1 LSPNGKDSMTKA
13 RFTFLTVLVLVVFGS
28 FFGVRPAAADSINYT
43 VTSTYVPGTSNS
55 AYSSQ
60 NTPFNFTFSEPTT
73 LSSLAT
79 AVPVTFTLGS
89 GACCTFSGLGEVTY
103 YPASQLGLFDI
114 ATTVGGDTFTWE
126 FFGPQ
131 IYSVSG
137 GAYAP
142 LLGTFQIDNSPLSSF
157 SDSKGKYS
165 GEFSG
170 GTVVATDPVSTSEPS
185 TLLMLAC
192 GLLALAPL
200 FARRLRQA
208 PVAR

>member
-1 LSPNGKDSMTKA
+1 MIKV
-13 RFTFLTVLVLVVFGS
+13 RFAFFPTVLLLVVFGS
-28 FFGVRPAAADSINYT
+28 FLGVRPAAADSISYT
-43 VTSTYVPGTSNS
+43 ATSTYVPGTSNS
-55 AYSSQ
+55 AFSSQ
-60 NTPFNFTFSEPTT
+60 NTPFTFTFSEPTT

-79 AVPVTFTLGS
+79 AVPVTFTLGN

-103 YPASQLGLFDI
+103 YPVSQLGLFDI

-131 IYSVSG
+131 LYSG
-137 GAYAP
+137 NGAYTP
-142 LLGTFQIDNSPLSSF
+142 LLGTFQIDNSPLSDF
-157 SDSKGKYS
+157 YDSMGKYS

-170 GTVVATDPVSTSEPS
+170 GTVVATDPVSTPEPS
-185 TLLMLAC
+185 SLLMLAC

-208 PVAR
+208 PVAT

>member
-1 LSPNGKDSMTKA
+1 MTKF
-13 RFTFLTVLVLVVFGS
+13 RFTFLAVLVLAVFGS
-28 FFGVRPAAADSINYT
+28 SLGVRPAAADSISYT
-43 VTSTYVPGTSNS
+43 VTSTYVPGTSSS

-60 NTPFNFTFSEPTT
+60 NTPFKFTFTEPTT

-79 AVPVTFTLGS
+79 AVPVTFTLGT

-103 YPASQLGLFDI
+103 YSASQLGLFDI

-131 IYSVSG
+131 LYSG
-137 GAYAP
+137 NGAYTP
-142 LLGTFQIDNSPLSSF
+142 LLGTFQIDNSPLSTF

-170 GTVVATDPVSTSEPS
+170 GTVVATDPVSTPEPS

-192 GLLALAPL
+192 GLFALAPL
-200 FARRLRQA
+200 FARRLRHA